1 MKSSIFRKL
10 LRLWRKYIHCRCRY
24 YHCSDTYCY
33 KCLKKTRLTDE
44 EYYAKKWIKN
54 RKKEKWNSY

>member
-1 MKSSIFRKL
+1 METSFFRKL
-10 LRLWRKYIHCRCRY
+10 LRLWRKYIHCSCRY
-24 YHCSDTYCY
+24 YSVHDTYCY
-33 KCLKKTRLTDE
+33 KCRKKTRLKDE